1 MARTARLSEQDPV
14 SEQDP
19 AQRLMSGPNSPRRAA
34 RQPEHKPARELWSD
48 NLGRV
53 GIRCG
58 QILLVLA
65 VAAVSVYGLLQVRL
79 LVIPVLI
86 ALILAAAIGP
96 FVNLLRRRGLPGGA
110 ATAVAFAA
118 LLLLLAGVGT
128 VIYFSVRSQWGE
140 LVQQASEGL
149 DELESLLLSG
159 PVPVDR
165 EQLNQAREGAV
176 QFATSSQV
184 RSGAITGLSVVTEF
198 LAGAS
203 LMVVI
208 LFFFLKDGA
217 RIWNFL
223 LRPFSGEREAR
234 LRRVSKRTLEVLGGY
249 VRGTAIVA
257 LADTAA
263 IGAALL
269 IMQVPLAIPLAIIV
283 FIGAFVPLVGATVAG
298 ILAALVA
305 LVANGPVVA
314 VVIAVNQLEGDL
326 LQPVVMGKSLQ
337 LHALVI
343 LMALTAGTIL
353 AGIIGA
359 VLAVPLT
366 AVAWAIIQVWT
377 AENPHLQDMNPN
389 LPPADS
395 QPVET
400 QRCGGE
406 PSTAAGHLGARPP
419 WCVIGLGRTRQ
430 RSPLKTFLGRCIS
443 PCLAPRTITEA
454 AKAGMAH
461 CSTFNCLCADC
472 SFAEEPDRG
481 SVAPLAP
488 SSASLST
495 FFPSTPAYRVTAA
508 PATVTAVL

>member
-1 MARTARLSEQDPV
+1 MARTAQLSEQDPP
-14 SEQDP
+14 QQL
-19 AQRLMSGPNSPRRAA
+19 ASGPLTPRTAA
-34 RQPEHKPARELWSD
+34 RQQENNPSRELWSD

-53 GIRCG
+53 GIRCA
-58 QILLVLA
+58 QLLLVLA
-65 VAAVSVYGLLQVRL
+65 VAAVSVFGLLQVRL

-86 ALILAAAIGP
+86 ALILSAAIGP

-110 ATAVAFAA
+110 STAVAFVA

-140 LVQQASEGL
+140 LVQQASSGL
-149 DELESLLLSG
+149 DELENFLLSG

-176 QFATSSQV
+176 QFATSSQA

-217 RIWNFL
+217 KIWNFL

-234 LRRVSKRTLEVLGGY
+234 LRRVGKRTLEVLGGY

-257 LADTAA
+257 LVDTVA

-314 VVIAVNQLEGDL
+314 LIVVAVVIAVNQLEGDL
-326 LQPVVMGKSLQ
+326 LQPIVMGKSLQ

-359 VLAVPLT
+359 VLSVPLA
-366 AVAWAIIQVWT
+366 AVTWAIIQVWT
-377 AENPHLQDMNPN
+377 AEDPHLQDMNPD
-389 LPPADS
+389 LPPVNS
-395 QPVET
+395 QPT
-400 QRCGGE
+400 
-406 PSTAAGHLGARPP
+406 
-419 WCVIGLGRTRQ
+419 
-430 RSPLKTFLGRCIS
+430 
-443 PCLAPRTITEA
+443 
-454 AKAGMAH
+454 
-461 CSTFNCLCADC
+461 
-472 SFAEEPDRG
+472 
-481 SVAPLAP
+481 
-488 SSASLST
+488 
-495 FFPSTPAYRVTAA
+495 
-508 PATVTAVL
+508 

>member
-1 MARTARLSEQDPV
+1 
-14 SEQDP
+14 
-19 AQRLMSGPNSPRRAA
+19 
-34 RQPEHKPARELWSD
+34 
-48 NLGRV
+48 V
-53 GIRCG
+53 GIRCA
-58 QILLVLA
+58 QALLVLA
-65 VAAVSVYGLLQVRL
+65 VAAVSVYGLLQIRL

-110 ATAVAFAA
+110 ATAVAFVA
-118 LLLLLAGVGT
+118 LLLLLAGIGT
-128 VIYFSVRSQWGE
+128 LIYFSVRSQWGD
-140 LVQQASEGL
+140 LVQQASKGL
-149 DELESLLLSG
+149 DELENFLLSG
-159 PVPVDR
+159 PIPIDR

-184 RSGAITGLSVVTEF
+184 RSGAITGLSAVTEF

-217 RIWNFL
+217 KIWNFL

-234 LRRVSKRTLEVLGGY
+234 LRRVGKRTLEVLGGY

-257 LADTAA
+257 LVDTVA

-269 IMQVPLAIPLAIIV
+269 IMQVPLAIPLAIVV

-314 VVIAVNQLEGDL
+314 LIVVAVVIAVNQLEGDL
-326 LQPVVMGKSLQ
+326 LQPIVMGKSLQ

-359 VLAVPLT
+359 VLSVPLA
-366 AVAWAIIQVWT
+366 AVTWAIIQVWT
-377 AENPHLQDMNPN
+377 AEDPHLQDMNPD

-395 QPVET
+395 QPT
-400 QRCGGE
+400 
-406 PSTAAGHLGARPP
+406 
-419 WCVIGLGRTRQ
+419 
-430 RSPLKTFLGRCIS
+430 
-443 PCLAPRTITEA
+443 
-454 AKAGMAH
+454 
-461 CSTFNCLCADC
+461 
-472 SFAEEPDRG
+472 
-481 SVAPLAP
+481 
-488 SSASLST
+488 
-495 FFPSTPAYRVTAA
+495 
-508 PATVTAVL
+508 